1 MKPTP
6 LRALALGLLLLAV
19 PAHAAD
25 VLKVIKSPTCHCCTR
40 WVEHMQENGFAV
52 EAQNM
57 GNEQIMQEKLKLG
70 LTPKL
75 ASCHTGQ
82 IAGYVIEG
90 HVPAREVKRLLAE
103 RPDAHRAQRA
113 GYAGRLARHGDRRPL
128 GPVRRAAGEAR
139 RLDGGVRE
147 LQGRRAIVRQ
157 TRNSSGER
165 AATDKKGSHAS
176 VAPKSTGRELRCSRS
191 RLLPQ
196 DIAGRHRVLTDIAAR
211 PQHRWRVG
219 IDLRVVAGDG

>member
-1 MKPTP
+1 MKSAA
-6 LRALALGLLLLAV
+6 LRALAIVGLLLAA

-25 VLKVIKSPTCHCCTR
+25 VLKVIKSPTCGCCTR
-40 WVEHMQENGFAV
+40 WIQHMEENGFAV

-103 RPDAHRAQRA
+103 RPDAIGLSVPDMPVGSPGMETGGRSDPYDVLLVKRDGSTEVFASYKGDAQ
-113 GYAGRLARHGDRRPL
+113 
-128 GPVRRAAGEAR
+128 
-139 RLDGGVRE
+139 
-147 LQGRRAIVRQ
+147 
-157 TRNSSGER
+157 
-165 AATDKKGSHAS
+165 
-176 VAPKSTGRELRCSRS
+176 
-191 RLLPQ
+191 
-196 DIAGRHRVLTDIAAR
+196 
-211 PQHRWRVG
+211 
-219 IDLRVVAGDG
+219 